1 MAGNAREPLFLLT
14 TVDDTSA
21 GERIRRFVEDAGGGA
36 VSEETLISVWNTAKK
51 DDNCVGVSFKGM
63 TVLKATKL
71 DKDGGTIG
79 QPTVLPL

>member
-21 GERIRRFVEDAGGGA
+21 GKRIKKFVEDAGGGA
-36 VSEETLISVWNTAKK
+36 ESEETLISVWNTAKK

-63 TVLKATKL
+63 TVLTATKH
-71 DKDGGTIG
+71 DKGGGTIG
-79 QPTVLPL
+79 EPTMLPL